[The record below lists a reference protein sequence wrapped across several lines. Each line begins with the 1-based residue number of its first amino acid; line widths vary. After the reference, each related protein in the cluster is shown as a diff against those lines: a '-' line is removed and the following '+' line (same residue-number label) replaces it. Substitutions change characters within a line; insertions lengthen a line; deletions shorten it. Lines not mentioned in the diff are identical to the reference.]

1 MDTFESGT
9 LPQEQSEMV
18 LAQCW
23 ECGETKLCHDRLQLS
38 VVRNRTGCI
47 YSKSDH
53 REKRALPL
61 APVTQTGASWREL
74 EMKPCI
80 SIRYQLIDDCHQEVV
95 DNQSATVN
103 HLVRFEPLAGK
114 LAIG

>member
-1 MDTFESGT
+1 
-9 LPQEQSEMV
+9 
-18 LAQCW
+18 
-23 ECGETKLCHDRLQLS
+23 
-38 VVRNRTGCI
+38 
-47 YSKSDH
+47 
-53 REKRALPL
+53 
-61 APVTQTGASWREL
+61 
-74 EMKPCI
+74 MKPCI